1 MKSGIWKKY
10 GTVDLV
16 HQSSHESYD
25 ELFNDLKD
33 SGKNWGIAYRYE
45 TCRNHLTGE
54 NQFKPGDIYVY
65 YTEQNGKLV
74 PEFYI
79 KVMKYYNSQNKTE
92 ENMVMFNGSLL
103 GYDGIDDQYLPE
115 LIEKLREID
124 AEKNAEFITK
134 LEERYK
140 NYRRLLSLKSREE
153 YTEEELI
160 FIYLMAYKNNSN
172 LALCLL
178 NGRDIKEDFDSLSEE
193 NKANLFMV
201 VCDNPISGNLTIT
214 SKEVL
219 LSIARKGS
227 LKHLVHTSEEL
238 LADKDLILEVLKC
251 FLEAIKNLIN
261 FDLEECLP
269 AQYQSDLD
277 ILNLIFEHLQLNSF
291 TFWLWV
297 QKNPELREKISDP
310 DFSYQLMQYLVSSY
324 IKAEVLYPRYA
335 NYLTTF
341 PDELV
346 DDIENH
352 LLMGPEPT
360 ELRENLKN
368 ETLTLIQK
376 EKQLVLVRR
385 ELKRSSGNV

>member
-1 MKSGIWKKY
+1 M
-10 GTVDLV
+10 
-16 HQSSHESYD
+16 
-25 ELFNDLKD
+25 
-33 SGKNWGIAYRYE
+33 
-45 TCRNHLTGE
+45 
-54 NQFKPGDIYVY
+54 
-65 YTEQNGKLV
+65 
-74 PEFYI
+74 
-79 KVMKYYNSQNKTE
+79 
-92 ENMVMFNGSLL
+92 
-103 GYDGIDDQYLPE
+103 
-115 LIEKLREID
+115 
-124 AEKNAEFITK
+124 
-134 LEERYK
+134 
-140 NYRRLLSLKSREE
+140 
-153 YTEEELI
+153 
-160 FIYLMAYKNNSN
+160 
-172 LALCLL
+172 ALCLL

>member
-10 GTVDLV
+10 GIVDTGG
-16 HQSSHESYD
+16 SCEGKSYA
-25 ELFNDLKD
+25 ELYADLKY
-33 SGKNWGIAYRYE
+33 SGKNWSIARDYQ
-45 TCRNHLTGE
+45 TCVNHLTGE
-54 NQFKPGDIYVY
+54 NEFRPGDIYVY
-65 YTEQNGKLV
+65 YFEKNGERI

-79 KVMKYYNSQNKTE
+79 KVMQTYDFKAKCKKNYI
-92 ENMVMFNGSLL
+92 MFNGSTL
-103 GYDGIDDQYLPE
+103 GYDGINDEYLPE

-124 AEKNAEFITK
+124 AEENAEFIKK

-140 NYRRLLSLKSREE
+140 NYQRLLSLKSREE

-178 NGRDIKEDFDSLSEE
+178 SGRNIKEDFDSLSEE

-201 VCDNPISGNLTIT
+201 LCDNPISSKLTIT

-219 LSIARKGS
+219 LGIARKGS
-227 LKHLVHTSEEL
+227 LKHLAHTSEEL
-238 LADKDLILEVLKC
+238 IADKDLILEVLKC
-251 FLEAIKNLIN
+251 FLEAIKVLIN
-261 FDLEECLP
+261 YDLEDYLP
-269 AQYQSDLD
+269 TCYQSDLD
-277 ILNLIFEHLQLNSF
+277 VLNLIFEHLQMNSF

-297 QKNPELREKISDP
+297 QKNPELREKISNS
-310 DFSYQLMQYLVSSY
+310 DFSYQLMHYLVSSY

-335 NYLTTF
+335 NYLTTL

-346 DDIENH
+346 NDIENH
-352 LLMGPEPT
+352 LLIGPEPT
-360 ELRENLKN
+360 ESREHLKN